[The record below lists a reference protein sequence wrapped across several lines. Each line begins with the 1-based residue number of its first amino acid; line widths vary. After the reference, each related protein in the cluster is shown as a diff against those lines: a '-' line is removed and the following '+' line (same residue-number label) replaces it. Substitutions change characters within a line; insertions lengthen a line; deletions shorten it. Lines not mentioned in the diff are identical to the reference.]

1 MRKTVSVD
9 QIRSKINHTLLHSPD
24 DYRQGREALQMFLEG
39 VLMEA
44 GRYSGFR
51 YLTPDD
57 MLSSESGVS
66 WGINPVPDHFPA
78 DGWNQ
83 FDGSDPTR
91 VEYLG

>member
-9 QIRSKINHTLLHSPD
+9 QLRLRINSQLLHSPD
-24 DYRQGREALQMFLEG
+24 DYRQGREALQMFLES

-66 WGINPVPDHFPA
+66 WGINPAPDPVPA

-83 FDGSDPTR
+83 FEGSDPTR
-91 VEYLG
+91 VEYHG